1 MSGIHLMLVGSG
13 PGRVVASATISSD
26 TSNYTVNTAKASGYV
41 AGNTDFTLTI
51 NSGIFVSS
59 SSTGSYALTIDN
71 SWSAGDTVTIINNGT
86 IIGRGG
92 NGGDG
97 GRGNVGFPG
106 AGGGPAILAQFAVA
120 ITNNSRVSGGGGGGG
135 GGGFSGPRCG
145 GGGGGG
151 IGVSNGGRADGPGY
165 TTATPGTGGTLTTA
179 GSGGSGGSAGKEF
192 SGSGGNGGS
201 YGNSGSNGGAATPGG
216 GGLAG
221 GGGGSAG
228 ACTQGGPTYI
238 TWTVAGTRNG
248 ALN

>member
-1 MSGIHLMLVGSG
+1 MSGINLMLVGSG

-71 SWSAGDTVTIINNGT
+71 SWSAGDTVKIINGGT
-86 IIGRGG
+86 IVGRGG
-92 NGGDG
+92 NGGTG
-97 GRGNVGFPG
+97 GLGNVGSPG

-120 ITNNSRVSGGGGGGG
+120 ITNNNRVAGGGGGGG
-135 GGGFSGPRCG
+135 GGGFSGPSVG

-151 IGVSNGGRADGPGY
+151 IGNSSGGAASGGGY
-165 TTATPGTGGTLTTA
+165 SPATPGTDGSLTAAGNGGA
-179 GSGGSGGSAGKEF
+179 GGPSGKSF
-192 SGSGGNGGS
+192 SGAGGNGGG
-201 YGNSGSNGGAATPGG
+201 YGNSGNNGQTAPGSG
-216 GGLAG
+216 VSG